1 MIKLY
6 YLFDKETLI
15 VNQTGLSTTRQ
26 SPIPEYP
33 RDALTI
39 IPLEEKKGFKVLAC
53 EFDENGKPHA
63 TEYVEDHIGK
73 MIYNKIDCNQSEEI
87 TKLGPVLDDWTLVK
101 PSTQFD
107 SWNVALGVWQYDEA
121 RYRPHWIETE
131 KQWQQEVLT
140 KVEAEL
146 LFYAQDKQIP
156 EIYSELRKTNYTED
170 DYYSLLGDRILLN
183 EYVEQEDF
191 PECGRPTL
199 SGLVK

>member
-1 MIKLY
+1 MDRIPSGVIMNKIY
-6 YLFDKETLI
+6 YLDGKGVI
-15 VNQTGLSTTRQ
+15 
-26 SPIPEYP
+26 
-33 RDALTI
+33 RDAETYKKEEGWLELTS
-39 IPLEEKKGFKVLAC
+39 
-53 EFDENGKPHA
+53 
-63 TEYVEDHIGK
+63 VELSDYFEQNIS
-73 MIYNKIDCNQSEEI
+73 QSE
-87 TKLGPVLDDWTLVK
+87 
-101 PSTQFD
+101 F
-107 SWNVALGVWQYDEA
+107 
-121 RYRPHWIETE
+121 IETE